1 MLRSP
6 VPTPMKPVQFRLLL
20 CRLTDSSNHGEL
32 ESFYFLP
39 ASRWTDSPLQT
50 YNWSL
55 QLRMACLVQFFSSSH
70 TACSAADQGRRPM
83 CALGV
88 VAVCNGLLA
97 MIPFKLPKMNMMKA
111 KRSTMTT
118 GGLIEN
124 ELRLRG
130 RHVA

>member
-1 MLRSP
+1 
-6 VPTPMKPVQFRLLL
+6 
-20 CRLTDSSNHGEL
+20 
-32 ESFYFLP
+32 
-39 ASRWTDSPLQT
+39 
-50 YNWSL
+50 
-55 QLRMACLVQFFSSSH
+55 
-70 TACSAADQGRRPM
+70 M

-111 KRSTMTT
+111 KRSTKTT

-130 RHVA
+130 RHVARKLSKGTRPQHLPQNRVLMRAKSLHRSQTN